1 MAIARSRLP
10 LILSLVDIHSGVD
23 RHHLLSEPTMK
34 FKAQQQGSQMP
45 EPNLVPMM
53 DVILTV
59 LTFFII
65 VSMTLTSFQSV
76 NVPLPSTDKGVSKE
90 KPIDPIIIGMNR
102 QGQILMN
109 NAPVSDT
116 QLAQLVV
123 AYLQKNPK
131 GTVVLK
137 ADKQVTYEKVVQ
149 VLGTLRDIG
158 GDRVSLAI
166 E

>member
-1 MAIARSRLP
+1 
-10 LILSLVDIHSGVD
+10 
-23 RHHLLSEPTMK
+23 MK
-34 FKAQQQGSQMP
+34 FKSQQQGSQMP

-65 VSMTLTSFQSV
+65 VSITLTSFQAV
-76 NVPLPSTDKGVSKE
+76 DVPLPSTDKGISKE
-90 KPIDPIIIGMNR
+90 KPVDPIIIGLNR
-102 QGQILMN
+102 QGQVLMN
-109 NAPVSDT
+109 KTTVTDT
-116 QLAQLVV
+116 QLAQLIVT
-123 AYLQKNPK
+123 YLQKNPK

-137 ADKQVTYEKVVQ
+137 ADKEVAYEKVVK

>member
-1 MAIARSRLP
+1 
-10 LILSLVDIHSGVD
+10 
-23 RHHLLSEPTMK
+23 MK
-34 FKAQQQGSQMP
+34 FKSQQQGSQMP

-65 VSMTLTSFQSV
+65 VSMSLTSFQAV
-76 NVPLPSTDKGVSKE
+76 DVPLPSSDRGISKE
-90 KPIDPIIIGMNR
+90 KPVDPIIVAMNR
-102 QGQILMN
+102 QGQVLMN
-109 NAPVSDT
+109 NAPASEA
-116 QLAQLVV
+116 QLAQIIV

-137 ADKQVTYEKVVQ
+137 ADKQVTYDKVVQ

>member
-1 MAIARSRLP
+1 
-10 LILSLVDIHSGVD
+10 
-23 RHHLLSEPTMK
+23 MK
-34 FKAQQQGSQMP
+34 FKSQQQSSQMP

-65 VSMTLTSFQSV
+65 VSMTLTNFQAV
-76 NVPLPSTDKGVSKE
+76 NVPLPSTDKGISKE
-90 KPIDPIIIGMNR
+90 KPVDPIIVGMNR
-102 QGQILMN
+102 QGQVLMN
-109 NAPVSDT
+109 NTTVTDT

-123 AYLQKNPK
+123 TYLQKHPK